1 MQSPNTPLPLI
12 SGSRNL
18 EANAITTPA
27 TKRGFPGS
35 VFESLRRRSHVGTA
49 MISRRFCR
57 PRSVQATKVQIQS
70 GTGIKIFRRC
80 KDSLFVNSVQVESAV
95 FRRGMNE
102 TPNSGDHTGKG
113 KHVEPGNRQKKC
125 GSRDF
130 QQAWRHALWKQK
142 SVTL

>member
-1 MQSPNTPLPLI
+1 
-12 SGSRNL
+12 
-18 EANAITTPA
+18 
-27 TKRGFPGS
+27 
-35 VFESLRRRSHVGTA
+35 